1 MQENPEFWPWNSA
14 KSMGRKNQTLIRLL
28 VLIAIIVFV
37 NLIGDSF
44 FARFDLT
51 KEKRYSLSDLSVQ
64 TARWL
69 DYPMLVTV
77 YLEGDFPPNIRNY
90 QEAIRTMLVEMK
102 QYAGRNLEY
111 NFVDP
116 SNNPDL
122 VNSLRD
128 RGFLPIPIKVRVS
141 ATETKQQFM
150 WPVVRFGYRD
160 REVYTDL
167 IKGASV
173 MTPQGPNVNFT
184 KAEEDLEYRMVS
196 SMRKLTKDGGGEVIG
211 LMQGHGELQPGEM
224 VEFLTEIQKSY
235 NVYTLDLANT
245 PNYEISPSI
254 DVLLILRPTLAFSE
268 RDKYEIDQYLMRGGS
283 ILWLINEEKVDLNMY
298 QKQATL
304 TEIRELNL
312 DDMFFQYGFKLNA
325 DLIQDME
332 CEATE
337 VFEPASNTFLS
348 KKYPYYPLVYSFP
361 QHPITRNVDATL
373 LRYASSIDTFQQDG
387 VKKTAF
393 MLTSQLSRT
402 LQGKQFID
410 INSVIS
416 EPPAQALFN
425 KPNRITGLLMEGIF
439 QSVFT
444 GRQAPVDSIATEAP
458 VARFGAQNNPIAPG
472 SMVVISDDEFGLG
485 KEYQGQRQF
494 LPYDNKSLL
503 MNAIDYLTGDEALTS
518 IRSKSVVER
527 RLSRSKVQESALS
540 IRVLNMVVPI
550 LMILLFGFVRW
561 YLRKRKNEKLRLE

>member
-1 MQENPEFWPWNSA
+1 MGK
-14 KSMGRKNQTLIRLL
+14 KSQTLIRLL
-28 VLIAIIVFV
+28 VLIAIIIFV

-44 FARFDLT
+44 FTRIDLT

-90 QEAIRTMLVEMK
+90 QEAIRTMLIEMK

-122 VNSLRD
+122 IQSLKE

-160 REVYTDL
+160 REVFVDL

-173 MTPQGPNVNFT
+173 LTTQGPNVNFV

-196 SMRKLTKDGGGEVIG
+196 SIRKLTKEDGGGVIG
-211 LMQGHGELQPGEM
+211 LLQGHGELPPDQIA
-224 VEFLTEIQKSY
+224 EFLTEIQKSY
-235 NVYTLDLANT
+235 NVYTLSLSNT

-254 DVLLILRPTLAFSE
+254 DVLLILRPTEAFSE

-283 ILWLINEEKVDLNMY
+283 ILWLVNEEKVDLNTY

-304 TEIRELNL
+304 SEILELNL

-325 DLIQDME
+325 DLIQDLE

-348 KKYPYYPLVYSFP
+348 KKYPYFPLVYNFP

-373 LRYASSIDTFQQDG
+373 LRYASSIDTFQQEG
-387 VKKTAF
+387 VKKTVF
-393 MLTSQLSRT
+393 MTTSPLSRT

-416 EPPAQALFN
+416 DPPAQALFN
-425 KPNRITGLLMEGIF
+425 RPNRITGVLMEGVF
-439 QSVFT
+439 ESVFN
-444 GRQAPVDSIATEAP
+444 GREAPIDSIASSP
-458 VARFGAQNNPIAPG
+458 PSARFGARNNPVAPG
-472 SMVVISDDEFGLG
+472 SMVLISDDEFALG
-485 KEYQGQRQF
+485 KEYQGRRQF

-503 MNAIDYLTGDEALTS
+503 MNAIDYLAGDEALTS

-527 RLSRSKVQESALS
+527 RLSRTKVQQSAVG
-540 IRVLNMVVPI
+540 IRLLNLVVPI
-550 LMILLFGFVRW
+550 LLILLFGVVRW
-561 YLRKRKNEKLRLE
+561 YMRKRKHEKLRIS